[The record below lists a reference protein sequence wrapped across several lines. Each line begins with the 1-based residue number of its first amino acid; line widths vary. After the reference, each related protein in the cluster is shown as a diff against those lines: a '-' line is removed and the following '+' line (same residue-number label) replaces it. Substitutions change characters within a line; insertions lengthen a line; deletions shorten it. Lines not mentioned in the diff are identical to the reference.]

1 MPLHLSNRRSPFA
14 SRGVRFVKR
23 GVKFNDS
30 LKVCVGHVDLVGR
43 VVPVAHSRAVKSLEL
58 FRSKP
63 VIEHFL
69 GQAVYQNSGVR
80 IVSRLRGYVSDPSAY
95 LVPVADS

>member
-30 LKVCVGHVDLVGR
+30 LKVCVGLAA
-43 VVPVAHSRAVKSLEL
+43 PVAPSAHSRAVKSLEL

-80 IVSRLRGYVSDPSAY
+80 IVSRLGDNISKATAD

>member
-30 LKVCVGHVDLVGR
+30 LKVCVDLAA
-43 VVPVAHSRAVKSLEL
+43 PVAPAAPLAHSRAVKSLEL

-80 IVSRLRGYVSDPSAY
+80 IVSRLRSYVSDPSAY